1 MAEKREKPPVVA
13 VLGHV
18 DHGKS
23 SLLEAVKDIKI
34 TEKEAGGIT
43 QHIGAYIIEHKK
55 KKITF
60 IDTPGHEAFSAV
72 RKRGAG
78 VADIGILVVAG
89 DESIK
94 EQTKEVIK
102 NLKEAQ
108 MPFVVAINKIDKE
121 DVDIDKVK
129 QDLSKED
136 VFVESY
142 GGDVPSVNISAKKKK
157 GIEEL
162 LEIIILLAEMED
174 LEAKEDCLAGGVII
188 EVQRDARRGVTPTFL
203 VKKGVLK
210 RGDVVGTSCAYGKIK
225 TMENFLKE
233 EIEKAGPS
241 VPVQVTGIKGR
252 PIAGEEFFVF
262 DTTEE
267 AKRFSLIK
275 GEEKAEETFSCS
287 GKTLNIIVKADTI
300 GSLEAIE
307 DSIKKI
313 PQTEVNIRMVKM
325 DIGGIT
331 ENDIECC
338 KSMDIKIFAFRVSL
352 DKGTEKMAIR
362 EKVKVE
368 KFDIIY
374 ELIKRIKEEAEDLL
388 EDEIIKEELGKI
400 AILAVFKNQKNR
412 QILGGRVEKGI
423 VVKGAKCEILRKGES
438 VGEGK
443 LVNIKKEEKDMEK
456 ITEKEEM
463 GMLLE
468 SNTRAEEG
476 DKIVIYR
483 EEKRKKK
490 L

>member
-1 MAEKREKPPVVA
+1 MTEKKEKPPVVA

-78 VADIGILVVAG
+78 VADIGVLVVAG

-102 NLKEAQ
+102 NLKESQ

-121 DVDIDKVK
+121 GVDIDKVK
-129 QDLSKED
+129 QDLSKEG

-142 GGDVPSVNISAKKKK
+142 GGDIPCVNISAKKKK
-157 GIEEL
+157 GLEEL
-162 LEIIILLAEMED
+162 LEIITLLAEMED
-174 LEAKEDCLAGGVII
+174 LKIREDCLAGGVII
-188 EVQRDARRGVTPTFL
+188 EVQRDSRRGVTPTFL
-203 VKKGVLK
+203 IKKGVLR
-210 RGDVVGTSCAYGKIK
+210 RGDAVGTSCAYGKIK

-233 EIEKAGPS
+233 DIEEAGPS
-241 VPVQVTGIKGR
+241 VPVQVTGIKGN
-252 PIAGEEFFVF
+252 PVAGEEFFVF
-262 DTTEE
+262 ETLED
-267 AKRFSLIK
+267 AKKFSLIENEK
-275 GEEKAEETFSCS
+275 SREEAFLCK
-287 GKTLNIIVKADTI
+287 GKTLNIIVKADTT

-313 PQTEVNIRMVKM
+313 PQTEVKIRMVKM

-338 KSMDIKIFAFRVSL
+338 RAMDIKIFAFRVDP

-362 EKVKVE
+362 EKIEIK

-374 ELIKRIKEEAEDLL
+374 ELIKSIREEAEELLEEETIKEEV
-388 EDEIIKEELGKI
+388 GRV

-412 QILGGRVEKGI
+412 QILGGKVEKGI
-423 VVKGAKCEILRKGES
+423 VVKGAKCEILRKGE
-438 VGEGK
+438 VLGEGK

-468 SNTRAEEG
+468 SNTKAEEG
-476 DKIVIYR
+476 DRIVIYK